1 MFGIGDNILY
11 PMHGAGTI
19 KSIEK
24 KEILGERREYY
35 CLLLPYSKMNVMI
48 PVNNSTNIGVRYII
62 SEDDIEDVIKVL
74 GGESDEMPSNWNRRY
89 RENNE
94 KLKTGDI
101 NVVAGVVRDL
111 IRNDRI
117 KKLSTGEKKLLNT
130 ARQILESELILA
142 GGYSVGEVEE
152 LVEATV

>member
-1 MFGIGDNILY
+1 MRRQKCLQY

-19 KSIEK
+19 KSIER
-24 KEILGERREYY
+24 KEILGESREYY

-48 PVNNSTNIGVRYII
+48 PVDNCDNIGVRYII
-62 SEDDIEDVIKVL
+62 SRKEIRTVL
-74 GGESDEMPSNWNRRY
+74 EILGNESEEMPSNWNRRY

-101 NVVAGVVRDL
+101 NVVASVVRDL

-142 GGYSVGEVEE
+142 GDFSMEEAGE
-152 LVEATV
+152 LVERTV